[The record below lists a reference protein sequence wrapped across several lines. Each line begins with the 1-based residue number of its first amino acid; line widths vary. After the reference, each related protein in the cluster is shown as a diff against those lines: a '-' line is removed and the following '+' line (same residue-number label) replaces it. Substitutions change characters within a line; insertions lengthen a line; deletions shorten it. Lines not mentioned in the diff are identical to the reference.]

1 MDNQILTEIFKL
13 IGIAV
18 TASMAS
24 SGIVMY
30 YVKKHDR
37 VSEIEK
43 KFDKVT
49 EGITLLL
56 ENDKVIFEALRKGH
70 INGES
75 EKQEHKMDEY
85 FFRNSAE
92 SFKLNHAEK

>member
-1 MDNQILTEIFKL
+1 MDSQILTEIFKL

-43 KFDKVT
+43 KFDRVT

-75 EKQEHKMDEY
+75 EKQEHKMNEY
-85 FFRNSAE
+85 FFKNSV
-92 SFKLNHAEK
+92 SGLKLNKEE